1 MSLGLGLS
9 TVTNTKEDEEQALKK
24 IKDLKFLLEQEKR
37 AISNYETM
45 IKRKQANVTKILNR
59 EGDLE
64 VLKESLENEK
74 NILKKLEEKN
84 QGVLKKIGVYAE
96 MQDKGLG
103 ELEDQEKLARE
114 KLRELKAEGGKF
126 EGEIYGVKRQI
137 ADIGDVRGFLLN
149 FLE

>member
-114 KLRELKAEGGKF
+114 KLRE
-126 EGEIYGVKRQI
+126 
-137 ADIGDVRGFLLN
+137 
-149 FLE
+149 